1 MHFKIIILVSILAI
15 SALGC
20 RATNIVSPIPDK
32 TSVVI
37 TKDSVAERMLLYQRS
52 NGGWPQPGGNAIDY
66 SKTLS
71 ETLKTTLKSEK
82 NKHFK
87 S

>member
-1 MHFKIIILVSILAI
+1 MLYKIIILGSILAV

-20 RATNIVSPIPDK
+20 RATNIVSPSTDN

-37 TKDSVAERMLLYQRS
+37 LKDSVAERMLIYQRN

-66 SKTLS
+66 AKTLS
-71 ETLKTTLKSEK
+71 ETLKATLKSEK
-82 NKHFK
+82 NKP
-87 S
+87 